1 MPSSPSARRYSGN
14 RCFFLLLR
22 VLRCFSSPGSPRT
35 AMDSPCGGGVL
46 PRRVSPFRNLRV
58 SGYLPLAA
66 AYRSL
71 SRLSSALSAKASALC
86 PYQLDHSCGPLL
98 PPRAGASFRGAPS
111 VAPPASCLP
120 PATDGQAAWM
130 SMPAAS
136 PAGTGRG
143 RLCIFFFPYA
153 VFNVPA
159 ASVEANGDGEI
170 RTHDP
175 LLARQVLSQLS
186 YTPNFNSYSFF

>member
-22 VLRCFSSPGSPRT
+22 VLRCFSSPGSPRA

-58 SGYLPLAA
+58 AGYLPLAA

-98 PPRAGASFRGAPS
+98 PSPHGGGHPSAGRLAWRPR
-111 VAPPASCLP
+111 LP
-120 PATDGQAAWM
+120 VSPLPRTGQGAWM
-130 SMPAAS
+130 SVPAAS

-186 YTPNFNSYSFF
+186 YTPI

>member
-22 VLRCFSSPGSPRT
+22 VLRCFSSPGSPRA

-58 SGYLPLAA
+58 AGYLPLAA

-98 PPRAGASFRGAPS
+98 PSPHGGGHPSAGRLAWRPRLPVSPCPVLGRGPGC
-111 VAPPASCLP
+111 PCLP
-120 PATDGQAAWM
+120 PPRREPGAAGSVSSSFRM
-130 SMPAAS
+130 RFSMCRRLPWKPMEMVRFELMTPCLQGRCS
-136 PAGTGRG
+136 P
-143 RLCIFFFPYA
+143 
-153 VFNVPA
+153 N
-159 ASVEANGDGEI
+159 
-170 RTHDP
+170 
-175 LLARQVLSQLS
+175 
-186 YTPNFNSYSFF
+186 